1 MWFPCMNVA
10 YTAPVLDDARVT
22 SYCPF
27 PQLAQSGLTAP
38 QVDPPS
44 VDVRW
49 LMVMLGPEY
58 CIQAV

>member
-1 MWFPCMNVA
+1 MNVP
-10 YTAPVLDDARVT
+10 YTTPVLEVASVM

-38 QVDPPS
+38 HVAPPS
-44 VDVRW
+44 VEVLV

>member
-1 MWFPCMNVA
+1 M
-10 YTAPVLDDARVT
+10 

>member
-1 MWFPCMNVA
+1 MNVA
-10 YTAPVLDDARVT
+10 YTAPLLDVARVM

-38 QVDPPS
+38 HVDPPS
-44 VDVRW
+44 VEVRV